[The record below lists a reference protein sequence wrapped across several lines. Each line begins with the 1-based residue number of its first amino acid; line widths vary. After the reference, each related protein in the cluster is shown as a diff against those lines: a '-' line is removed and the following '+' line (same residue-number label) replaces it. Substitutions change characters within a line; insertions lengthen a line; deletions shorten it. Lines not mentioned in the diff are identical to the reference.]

1 MSYLIKIIISIFLL
15 SHSIHSYAN
24 DEKKIT
30 ISHLIQSAELTLKK
44 INKNSDIRNFE
55 NYLENCRAILI
66 FPEVYEGGFFFGA
79 KGGNGVLLI
88 RKSKNKFTGPFFY
101 SIGGLSVGLQFGAKS
116 GKVVMTVMTNR
127 GLKSILKERLK
138 FGVDVDA
145 VVVSDGI
152 GYSAESTLRLADIYS
167 FTDNKGL
174 FLGSSIEGSYLQP
187 RNDLNRML
195 YKKDLDSDEI
205 LKQEKPKNEINNII
219 KIIENIIGNKSE
231 KKQ

>member
-1 MSYLIKIIISIFLL
+1 MSYLIKIVISIFLL
-15 SHSIHSYAN
+15 SYPIHSYSN

-44 INKNSDIRNFE
+44 INKNSDIKNFE
-55 NYLENCRAILI
+55 DYLENCRAILI

-101 SIGGLSVGLQFGAKS
+101 SIGGLSVGLQFGVKS

-195 YKKDLDSDEI
+195 YKKDLNSDEI
-205 LKQEKPKNEINNII
+205 LKQEKPKNEISNII
-219 KIIENIIGNKSE
+219 KIIGNIIGNKSE

>member
-1 MSYLIKIIISIFLL
+1 M
-15 SHSIHSYAN
+15 
-24 DEKKIT
+24 
-30 ISHLIQSAELTLKK
+30 KK

-205 LKQEKPKNEINNII
+205 LKQEKPKNEISNII
-219 KIIENIIGNKSE
+219 KIIGNIIGNKSE

>member
-1 MSYLIKIIISIFLL
+1 MSYLIKIVISIFLL
-15 SHSIHSYAN
+15 SHPIQSYAN

-44 INKNSDIRNFE
+44 INKNSDIKNFE

-79 KGGNGVLLI
+79 KGGNGLLLI

-174 FLGSSIEGSYLQP
+174 FVGSSIEGSYLQP

-205 LKQEKPKNEINNII
+205 LKQEKPKNEISNII

-231 KKQ
+231 KK